1 MAITANTSVPT
12 STSWVKAGDLLDADI
27 LFDNEGKPV
36 DIKTIQ
42 HYTPDQCY
50 EIEFDDGLVVQGD
63 KHLTLHLQD
72 RIWRNCLTRYMNYP
86 ATKKRRGFSRPLV
99 KLSVKDINP
108 LRIGSRLNYS
118 VPNSLPVQ
126 YAHRDLPVPPYVFG
140 VWFGSLTPTGKLW
153 ARQKPI
159 NKMQRIFRAYGFFI
173 KTSKHKNGDTMFDIR
188 PSIRESF
195 LFAGLNIP
203 QSLPFYYL
211 DGSVAQRMELL
222 EGLIDSGF
230 IVRYKNSNQYAA
242 KNANYHLMRKVQGL
256 VESLGVKTTLH
267 TPSNS
272 TSYTLKFRIK
282 DDFSVLYGTNRRFI
296 VKITEIPPQKC
307 VHIDTDSQFLVGE
320 GFIPVC

>member
-99 KLSVKDINP
+99 KLSVEDINP

-140 VWFGSLTPTGKLW
+140 VWFGSLTATGKLW

-188 PSIRESF
+188 PSVRDSF
-195 LFAGLNIP
+195 LFAGLDIP

-211 DGSVAQRMELL
+211 DGDVGQR
-222 EGLIDSGF
+222 SG
-230 IVRYKNSNQYAA
+230 RRRAA
-242 KNANYHLMRKVQGL
+242 R
-256 VESLGVKTTLH
+256 
-267 TPSNS
+267 
-272 TSYTLKFRIK
+272 
-282 DDFSVLYGTNRRFI
+282 
-296 VKITEIPPQKC
+296 C
-307 VHIDTDSQFLVGE
+307 VHHGGCERSHEAGRELPRR
-320 GFIPVC
+320 PV